1 MTATRSRSRA
11 AQARAKA
18 QNRDRESEGRGGIN
32 TNVVIGVALA
42 VVAIVVA
49 AIVVFAVA
57 GSDDESGATNQ
68 VAPAGAVTVEGAA
81 LPGFTDAATDPAV
94 GTPVPEITA
103 PLLGNGT
110 EVTWA
115 STGRPRLLVFLA
127 HWCPH
132 CQDDVDNLT
141 DWLEEGN
148 TLPTDRVD
156 VQSIST
162 LVDEGRGNY
171 PVSDWLEEQS
181 WPYPTVIDDEANTL
195 YSTFG
200 GGGTPFW
207 VFVDADGTVAGRHGG
222 ELDPEVIAGLMNNL
236 ADGTFTASS

>member
-1 MTATRSRSRA
+1 MTATGSRSRA

-18 QNRDRESEGRGGIN
+18 QTRDREPEGRGGIN
-32 TNVVIGVALA
+32 TNVLIGVALA

-57 GSDDESGATNQ
+57 GSDDDSGAANQ
-68 VAPAGAVTVEGAA
+68 VAPAGAVSVDGAP
-81 LPGFTDAATDPAV
+81 LPQFTDTASDPAI
-94 GTPVPEITA
+94 GAPVPEITA

-115 STGRPRLLVFLA
+115 NTGRPRMLVFLA

-141 DWLEEGN
+141 DWLEAGN
-148 TLPTDRVD
+148 ELPTDRVD
-156 VQSIST
+156 VQSVST

-171 PVSDWLEEQS
+171 PVSDWLEEQN
-181 WPYPTVIDDEANTL
+181 WPYPTVIDDETNTL
-195 YSTFG
+195 YTTFG

-207 VFVDADGTVAGRHGG
+207 VFVNPDGTVAGRVGG
-222 ELDPEVIAGLMNNL
+222 ELDPEDIADLMNRL
-236 ADGTFTASS
+236 ADGTFNTES

>member
-1 MTATRSRSRA
+1 MTATGSRSRA
-11 AQARAKA
+11 AQARTKA
-18 QNRDRESEGRGGIN
+18 QNRDSESDGRKGIN
-32 TNVVIGVALA
+32 TNVLIGVALA
-42 VVAIVVA
+42 VVAIIVASIVVVA
-49 AIVVFAVA
+49 VS
-57 GSDDESGATNQ
+57 GSGDDSAAANQ
-68 VAPAGAVTVEGAA
+68 VAPAGAVSVEGAPLVPFSDTA
-81 LPGFTDAATDPAV
+81 SDPAV
-94 GTPVPEITA
+94 GAPVPEITA

-156 VQSIST
+156 VQSVST

-171 PVSDWLEEQS
+171 PVSDWLEEEG
-181 WPYPTVIDDEANTL
+181 WPYPTVIDDEANTI
-195 YSTFG
+195 YSSFG

-207 VFVDADGTVAGRHGG
+207 VFVNPDGTVAGRVGG
-222 ELDPEVIAGLMNNL
+222 ELDPEVIADLMNRL
-236 ADGTFTASS
+236 ADGTFTVTN